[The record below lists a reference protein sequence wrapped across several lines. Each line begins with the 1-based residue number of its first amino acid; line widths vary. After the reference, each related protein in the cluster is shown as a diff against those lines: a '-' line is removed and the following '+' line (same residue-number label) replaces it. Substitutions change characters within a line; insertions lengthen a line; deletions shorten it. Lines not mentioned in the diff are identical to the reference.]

1 MSGLAAL
8 FHRDGRPADRATVA
22 SMLASAPYR
31 GPDGR
36 WVQLA
41 GPVALGFA
49 KLALTPEEETEVQ
62 PLVSPRTGC
71 LLIAEARLDNRDEL
85 LARLPDRPL
94 PTASDAELI
103 LRAYEAWGLEAPARL
118 LGDFAFVLWDPRYQ
132 RLVCAR
138 DTAAQCGLFYR
149 LDGSSFF
156 AASEI
161 QQLLQD
167 PSVPVDPNEERIRD
181 YLLPERILL
190 HARDDAATFYAGVS
204 ALPAGHLLVVTG
216 DQVAVQRY
224 WQLEPPAELR
234 YRRDEEYAEHY
245 RALFDEVVRARLRT
259 SRPIGALLS
268 GGLDSASVVCAAQE
282 LYRAGRAPDH
292 GFTSYSFVFDEP
304 ECDERSYIEA
314 MRAKYGFAAR
324 YVPGQDFAGRPRLE
338 PRGFQEVPDV
348 SLFDARAEIFEDAGR
363 TGTRVL
369 LTGEVADAIVGSSSL
384 VFDSLLRRRD
394 LAALRRHLGAY
405 RRRSGESLQRIVAL
419 DCLAPLLP
427 LTLQRRLL
435 AAVAGRQVDGY
446 VDSLVP
452 SWIAEPLR
460 GSLRG
465 EQRRR
470 LLAAERE
477 RRFASPA
484 RHLEHRL
491 LVPPEVSPQ
500 PAGWPVAI
508 WRPFADRRLHEFLL
522 AIPPDQKYEPH
533 PESDELYAGSKWLVR
548 RAMRGVVPDSI
559 LARTTKTRHWAVF
572 EHEVART
579 WPVYEAAFGPDA
591 RPEIAARGYVDRD
604 RFWSR
609 LNALR
614 GSERLSPLELA
625 YVNRVVWLETWL
637 RGLKQPRPELVTVRP
652 VSAEEPLD
660 ATGREAAALGGSRS
674 FVSPS

>member
-8 FHRDGRPADRATVA
+8 FHRDGRPADRATVET
-22 SMLASAPYR
+22 MLAAAPYR

-71 LLIAEARLDNRDEL
+71 VLIAEARLDNRNEL
-85 LARLPDRPL
+85 LARLPDHPP
-94 PTASDAELI
+94 PTASDADLI
-103 LRAYEAWGLEAPARL
+103 LRAYEAWGLEAPGRL

-138 DTAAQCGLFYR
+138 DTAGQCSLFYR
-149 LDGSSFF
+149 VGRNGFF
-156 AASEI
+156 AASEV

-167 PSVPVDPNEERIRD
+167 PSVPVEPNEERIRD
-181 YLLPERILL
+181 YLLPAHILFS
-190 HARDDAATFYAGVS
+190 ARDGAATFYAGVS

-216 DQVAVQRY
+216 DQVVVQRY

-234 YRRDEEYAEHY
+234 YPRDEEYAEHY

-282 LYRAGRAPDH
+282 LYRAGRAEDY

-324 YVPGQDFAGRPRLE
+324 YVPGQDFTGRLRLE

-348 SLFDARAEIFEDAGR
+348 SLLDARAAIFENAGR

-369 LTGEVADAIVGSSSL
+369 LTGEVADSIVGSSPL
-384 VFDSLLRRRD
+384 VFDSLLRRGD
-394 LAALRRHLGAY
+394 LAALRRHLRAY
-405 RRRSGESLQRIVAL
+405 RRRSGDSLRRILAL
-419 DCLAPLLP
+419 YCLAPLMP
-427 LTLQRRLL
+427 LALRRRLL
-435 AAVAGRQVDGY
+435 TAVAGRQVDGY
-446 VDSLVP
+446 VDTLVP

-460 GSLRG
+460 ASLRG
-465 EQRRR
+465 EQRRC
-470 LLAAERE
+470 LLAAQRE

-484 RHLEHRL
+484 RHLEHRQ

-533 PESDELYAGSKWLVR
+533 PESDEPYAGSKWLVR
-548 RAMRGVVPDSI
+548 RAMRGAVPDSI
-559 LARTTKTRHWAVF
+559 LGRTTRTHFGAVF
-572 EHEVART
+572 EQEVARD
-579 WPVYEAAFGPDA
+579 WPLYEAAFGPAA
-591 RPEIAARGYVDRD
+591 RPEIAARGYVDHG

-609 LNALR
+609 LNVLR
-614 GSERLSPLELA
+614 GERLSPLELA
-625 YVNRVVWLETWL
+625 YVNHVVWLETWL
-637 RGLKQPRPELVTVRP
+637 RGLKQPRPGLVTVRP
-652 VSAEEPLD
+652 VSADEPLD
-660 ATGREAAALGGSRS
+660 ASVCDPVALAGRGPLASQT
-674 FVSPS
+674 